1 MDESSRTFEGSTK
14 LSPAL
19 RGDLPPAVV
28 QWTTAAFSA
37 WHLERITRLLGILLI
52 LASGIGIATGKNS
65 LALFAGALMIVLVI
79 PRLLPVTYRLT
90 GEGIYQS
97 VLGHRRFKPWSD
109 FRSAEVRNEIL
120 RLTPRPRLTRGRMRM
135 VLSIPLN
142 SADGTV
148 SDQIEEV
155 VPYRLR
161 SPMQQDASSR
171 D

>member
-1 MDESSRTFEGSTK
+1 MNESNKTIEGSTQ
-14 LSPAL
+14 LSPVL
-19 RGDLPPAVV
+19 RGDPPPATV
-28 QWTTAAFSA
+28 QWTTVTFSA

-52 LASGIGIATGKNS
+52 ITSGTGIATGKNS
-65 LALFAGALMIVLVI
+65 LALFAGALMIMLVI

-97 VLGHRRFKPWSD
+97 VFGHRRFKPWSD
-109 FRSAEVRNEIL
+109 FLSADVSNEIL
-120 RLTPRPRLTRGRMRM
+120 RLTSRPRLTRGRMRM

-148 SDQIEEV
+148 SDQIEDV

-161 SPMQQDASSR
+161 SPIQQGASSQ

>member
-1 MDESSRTFEGSTK
+1 MDESSRTFEESTQ

-28 QWTTAAFSA
+28 QWKTAAFSA
-37 WHLERITRLLGILLI
+37 WHLERITRLFGILLI
-52 LASGIGIATGKNS
+52 FTSGIGIATGKNS
-65 LALFAGALMIVLVI
+65 LALFAGALMIMLVI

-97 VLGHRRFKPWSD
+97 VFGHRRFKPWSD
-109 FRSAEVRNEIL
+109 FRSAEVNNEIL
-120 RLTPRPRLTRGRMRM
+120 RLTSRSRLTRGRMRM

-148 SDQIEEV
+148 SDQIEDV

-161 SPMQQDASSR
+161 SPIQQGASSQ